1 MPRRSFRTAD
11 AHTSESAPRWSRST
25 FGTVAKSSL
34 CLSLLWQPPLEKGA
48 LRSELVLR
56 IGSHASCSAHRFR
69 NNCKEAGKEIM
80 VWTVNEAA
88 HMMEVRLIF
97 FVLDVI

>member
-11 AHTSESAPRWSRST
+11 AHTSASAPRLSRST

-48 LRSELVLR
+48 RRAELISRV
-56 IGSHASCSAHRFR
+56 GSHA
-69 NNCKEAGKEIM
+69 
-80 VWTVNEAA
+80 
-88 HMMEVRLIF
+88 RLIGSGIT
-97 FVLDVI
+97 VRKLERRSWSGL